1 MPHKTTF
8 VRCGRHDIAR
18 AVERLGGLHHLTT
31 ALGYSNPRPAGA
43 GATQWQAH
51 VSKVAAVTKL
61 SGKQVRGR
69 GGFLAA
75 MHVLAV
81 PPPGSGRDERA
92 PGPTALTLPPPTGAV
107 SRGSMHIRQGAQG
120 RRAGPGGERGVVAGR
135 SRRSAPG
142 RWGPQ
147 RAGFPWCRFADPCAM
162 NLGTVPTCSPDEARA
177 GCWGENRAGP
187 GEARVHLHHTL
198 PIRVWVQTCKERE
211 SAGAHV
217 PAHCCALAA
226 LLFAAGTRAPCARPR
241 LGNER
246 GRDWVATSA
255 GVAAW

>member
-81 PPPGSGRDERA
+81 PPPGSGRGERA

-147 RAGFPWCRFADPCAM
+147 RAGFPWCRSLCDESRYRAHLQSRRGQSRVLGREQGGPRRGAGSLASHPSNQSVGADM
-162 NLGTVPTCSPDEARA
+162 
-177 GCWGENRAGP
+177 
-187 GEARVHLHHTL
+187 
-198 PIRVWVQTCKERE
+198 
-211 SAGAHV
+211 
-217 PAHCCALAA
+217 
-226 LLFAAGTRAPCARPR
+226 
-241 LGNER
+241 
-246 GRDWVATSA
+246 
-255 GVAAW
+255 